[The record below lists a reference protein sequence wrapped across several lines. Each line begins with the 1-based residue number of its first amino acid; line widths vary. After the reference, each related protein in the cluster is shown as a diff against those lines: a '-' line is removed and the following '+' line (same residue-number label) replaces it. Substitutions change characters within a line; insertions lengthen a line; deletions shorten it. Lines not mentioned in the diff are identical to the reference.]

1 MQHRFTL
8 LRAQIAAEGSLEG
21 RQCRFGSKNSDIAYF
36 FLQETGCQA
45 KPPKEILGVRDP
57 SKWAGRQPT
66 DSLEQDAQL
75 LLVLAFAARPN
86 GKERT
91 DAGSRFFVCPG

>member
-1 MQHRFTL
+1 MSPMPIWEQ
-8 LRAQIAAEGSLEG
+8 
-21 RQCRFGSKNSDIAYF
+21 NSDIAY

-45 KPPKEILGVRDP
+45 KPPKEFLGVRDP

-66 DSLEQDAQL
+66 DSLEQDAQAADRPGL
-75 LLVLAFAARPN
+75 LAARPN

-91 DAGSRFFVCPG
+91 EAG